1 MKKRY
6 DDEVSK
12 RTIPDLELYTQL
24 IGLVHG
30 ALGINSLLF
39 FMYWKYILKWKG
51 PWVILYFSI
60 FEFLSVP
67 IGMTSTRKCDRDLS
81 AVILWW
87 ILHGILTIPII
98 VYFRFWVLLIAYV
111 IEIAVAVGVTIHYYQ
126 GKHVKKK
133 KKKRKR

>member
-6 DDEVSK
+6 DNEVSK

-24 IGLVHG
+24 IGLIYG
-30 ALGINSLLF
+30 TLALNILLF
-39 FMYWKYILKWKG
+39 SMYLKYVMKWEEARFG
-51 PWVILYFSI
+51 FVLSI
-60 FEFLSVP
+60 VMFLNTRTQ
-67 IGMTSTRKCDRDLS
+67 MTSPLKGNRDLT
-81 AVILWW
+81 AVILGW
-87 ILHGILTIPII
+87 IMHGIFAISII

>member
-6 DDEVSK
+6 DNEVSK

-24 IGLVHG
+24 IGLIHG
-30 ALGINSLLF
+30 TLGLNLFLF
-39 FMYWKYILKWKG
+39 FMYWQYILKWENSG
-51 PWVILYFSI
+51 AVLGLSI
-60 FEFLSVP
+60 AMFLSTP
-67 IGMTSTRKCDRDLS
+67 LKMTSHLKGNRDLT
-81 AVILWW
+81 AVILGW
-87 ILHGILTIPII
+87 IMHGIVTIPIV

>member
-24 IGLVHG
+24 IGLIYG
-30 ALGINSLLF
+30 TLALNLLF
-39 FMYWKYILKWKG
+39 FSMYLKYVMKWEEAG
-51 PWVILYFSI
+51 GMFFASI
-60 FEFLSVP
+60 VMFLGTP
-67 IGMTSTRKCDRDLS
+67 AQMTSPLKGNRDLT
-81 AVILWW
+81 AVILGW
-87 ILHGILTIPII
+87 IMHGIFAISII